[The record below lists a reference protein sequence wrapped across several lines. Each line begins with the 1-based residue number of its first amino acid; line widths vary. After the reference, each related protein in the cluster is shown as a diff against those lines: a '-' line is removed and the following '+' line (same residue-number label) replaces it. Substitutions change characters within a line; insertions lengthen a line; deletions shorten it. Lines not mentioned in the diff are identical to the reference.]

1 MLNKLKNRYAEF
13 IEAATN
19 RSLHKFYNWRDN
31 NYINHQSAVQS
42 LVRDIYMQHR
52 ERAIEGKAYFNYK
65 EVGFRYYV
73 QNIYDVSAPF
83 INKSL
88 HSEMDMQVN
97 IFAYR

>member
-1 MLNKLKNRYAEF
+1 
-13 IEAATN
+13 
-19 RSLHKFYNWRDN
+19 
-31 NYINHQSAVQS
+31 
-42 LVRDIYMQHR
+42 MQHR